1 MCRTDGPHVH
11 YRPKSNWKK
20 KFMATTNAKEK
31 IKTALVELLNEKDFE
46 KISILD
52 IVRQA
57 GVGRSTY
64 YYHYFEQQEVLDDV
78 FNDVFER
85 FCDTQR
91 NIAEPPYSKEMANAE
106 GVLYQISASMID
118 YLLSSKELLET
129 LFFGSV
135 SRQFAEGYRDYFMRT
150 YSMIHPCESVYD
162 RYMRNYLCAGQ
173 YHLLETM
180 VQNGRKEDRDDM
192 IKLLYDINY
201 LVAKGVEKHHDD
213 IA

>member
-1 MCRTDGPHVH
+1 
-11 YRPKSNWKK
+11 
-20 KFMATTNAKEK
+20 MATANAKEK
-31 IKTALVELLNEKDFE
+31 IKAALVELLNEKDFE

-52 IVRQA
+52 IVRRA

-78 FNDVFER
+78 FTDVFER

-91 NIAEPPYSKEMANAE
+91 KIAEPPYSKEMNNSE
-106 GVLYQISASMID
+106 GALYLISASMVD
-118 YLLSSKELLET
+118 FLLISKEFLKT

-135 SRQFAEGYRDYFMRT
+135 SRQFAEGYRDYFVRT
-150 YSMIHPCESVYD
+150 YTTIHPSESVYD
-162 RYMRNYLCAGQ
+162 RYMCNYLCAGQ
-173 YHLLETM
+173 FHLLETM
-180 VQNGRKEDRDDM
+180 VQNGREEDRDDM

-201 LVAKGVEKHHDD
+201 LVAEGIEKHHND

>member
-1 MCRTDGPHVH
+1 
-11 YRPKSNWKK
+11 
-20 KFMATTNAKEK
+20 MATTNAKEK

>member
-1 MCRTDGPHVH
+1 
-11 YRPKSNWKK
+11 
-20 KFMATTNAKEK
+20 MATANAKEK
-31 IKTALVELLNEKDFE
+31 IKAALVELLNEKDFE

-52 IVRQA
+52 IVRRA

-78 FNDVFER
+78 FTDVFER

-91 NIAEPPYSKEMANAE
+91 KIAEPPYSKEMTNSE
-106 GVLYQISASMID
+106 GALYLISASMVD
-118 YLLSSKELLET
+118 FLLTSKEFLKT

-135 SRQFAEGYRDYFMRT
+135 SRQFAEGYRDYFVRT
-150 YSMIHPCESVYD
+150 YTTIHPSESVYD
-162 RYMRNYLCAGQ
+162 RYMCNYLCAGQ
-173 YHLLETM
+173 FHLLETM
-180 VQNGRKEDRDDM
+180 VQNGREEDRDDM

-201 LVAKGVEKHHDD
+201 LVAEGIEKHHND

>member
-1 MCRTDGPHVH
+1 
-11 YRPKSNWKK
+11 
-20 KFMATTNAKEK
+20 MATTNAKQK
-31 IKTALVELLNEKDFE
+31 IKDALVDLLDEKDFK

-52 IVRQA
+52 IVRRA

-64 YYHYFEQQEVLDDV
+64 YYHYFEQREVLEDV

-91 NIAEPPYSKEMANAE
+91 DVTEPPDGQEAFDGENA
-106 GVLYQISASMID
+106 LYHISASMVD
-118 YLLSSKELLET
+118 YLLASKDFLQT

-135 SRQFAEGYRDYFMRT
+135 SREFAEGYRDYFVRT
-150 YSMIHPCESVYD
+150 YSIIHSSESVYD
-162 RYMRNYLCAGQ
+162 RYMCNYLCAGQ

-180 VQNGRKEDRDDM
+180 VQNGCEADRDDM

-201 LVAKGVEKHHDD
+201 LVAEGIEKHHDD

>member
-1 MCRTDGPHVH
+1 
-11 YRPKSNWKK
+11 
-20 KFMATTNAKEK
+20 MATTNAKQK
-31 IKTALVELLNEKDFE
+31 IKDALVELLNEKDFE

-52 IVRQA
+52 IVRRA

-64 YYHYFEQQEVLDDV
+64 YYHYFEQQEVLNDV
-78 FNDVFER
+78 FTDVFER

-106 GVLYQISASMID
+106 GALYQISASMVD
-118 YLLSSKELLET
+118 YLLSSKELLKT

-135 SRQFAEGYRDYFMRT
+135 SRKFAEGYRDYFMRT
-150 YSMIHPCESVYD
+150 YSMIHPSESVYD
-162 RYMRNYLCAGQ
+162 RYMCNYLCAGQ

-180 VQNGRKEDRDDM
+180 VQNGREEDRDDM

-201 LVAKGVEKHHDD
+201 LVAEGVAKHHDD

>member
-1 MCRTDGPHVH
+1 
-11 YRPKSNWKK
+11 
-20 KFMATTNAKEK
+20 MATTNAKQK
-31 IKTALVELLNEKDFE
+31 IKDALVELLNEKDFE

-52 IVRQA
+52 IVRRA

-106 GVLYQISASMID
+106 GALYQISASMVD
-118 YLLSSKELLET
+118 YLLSSKELLKT

-135 SRQFAEGYRDYFMRT
+135 SRKFAEGYRDYFMRT
-150 YSMIHPCESVYD
+150 YSMIHPSESIYD
-162 RYMRNYLCAGQ
+162 RYMCNYLCAGQ

-180 VQNGRKEDRDDM
+180 VQNGREEDRDDM

-201 LVAKGVEKHHDD
+201 LVAEGVAKHHDD